1 MAEHPEDYEVGYKK
15 PPKASQFKP
24 GESGNPKG
32 KQKGKKGLKA
42 DLAAALDAK
51 QTIKVN
57 DKPFTGRRQELL
69 LTTLAI
75 RAAAGDLKAAQTLLP
90 LIVQVLGI
98 EDRGIARG
106 KLSKHDQAILDASF
120 ADLDELETEPEVEA
134 EPETGGAGDL
144 LPPTGNDVAA
154 PDEDKGRDD
163 EEEGGDGTL

>member
-15 PPKASQFKP
+15 PPKASRFKP

-32 KQKGKKGLKA
+32 KQKGKKGLKT

-51 QTIKVN
+51 QTIRVN

-106 KLSKHDQAILDASF
+106 KLSKQDQAILDAVV
-120 ADLDELETEPEVEA
+120 ADLDELGANAEVELEPEA
-134 EPETGGAGDL
+134 GGDGHL
-144 LPPTGNDVAA
+144 VPPVGNNVAA
-154 PDEDKGRDD
+154 SDEDKGS
-163 EEEGGDGTL
+163 EEGEGGNGTL